1 MCRVV
6 TTSPFAFFTRY
17 IGVGRVAGGRFDGQ
31 SFTFG
36 YHDSYG
42 GASHFAVQ
50 STHMSK
56 RRAPGWL

>member
-6 TTSPFAFFTRY
+6 TTSPFAFFTRF

-36 YHDSYG
+36 YHDSYEG
-42 GASHFAVQ
+42 HLTSPF
-50 STHMSK
+50 S
-56 RRAPGWL
+56 PPI